1 MLATLHSVGSLTK
14 VLVSEEQHCVDRKV
28 AVDPGGSLTLTCEE
42 TRLGHRSLLTQTHTI
57 QVCHAWNFALADMPQ
72 GV

>member
-28 AVDPGGSLTLTCEE
+28 ALCPGGLLTLTCEE
-42 TRLGHRSLLTQTHTI
+42 T
-57 QVCHAWNFALADMPQ
+57 
-72 GV
+72 